1 MLLNLHMTG
10 VSKPVRNITSFSCM
24 DAGVLGIIN
33 EPISTYQVNSLLC
46 QLHLFFL
53 NFLHF
58 FIAFPNLLDI
68 NRLFDILHVTPMELD
83 MFLQAVIARQGV
95 ISVLLQN
102 PIFCL
107 DLFVNMRY
115 LGREIRNYPGFI

>member
-1 MLLNLHMTG
+1 
-10 VSKPVRNITSFSCM
+10 M

>member
-53 NFLHF
+53 NFLHL

-95 ISVLLQN
+95 ISVLL
-102 PIFCL
+102 
-107 DLFVNMRY
+107 
-115 LGREIRNYPGFI
+115 